1 LSRPRLRVDVESPSG
16 RHALDVPQDAR
27 VNDLVPSLVE
37 VCEGRADGVGW
48 RLAPKGEAPLPGTRT
63 LAECGIFAGAVL
75 VLLEPETIEVVE
87 ADHENSRSPGPDV
100 DRAGDA
106 FYIRVLESAIVAPR
120 LRASNVIA
128 VVSDHPGA
136 GATTVTFLL
145 ATMLGDLRD
154 DQLAAVDANLQSG
167 ALSHWM
173 APDSSLSKDVYSS
186 LFRPNLTPEQ
196 VRAALVTVGPRL
208 SILPSPGEP
217 ANAITPGPASWGRLI
232 EHLRHLHNIVI
243 LDCGAGLQRALSRA
257 SIDPADQVVL
267 VTAPH
272 LTKLDET
279 AAIAESLRARGKAVV
294 VVANQAPFRARST
307 RSTDAVQQVSIAY
320 DPHHAKRL
328 RTRGFTWAGAPVSWQ
343 IGVRELAA
351 ILVGSLA

>member
-1 LSRPRLRVDVESPSG
+1 LSRPRLRVDVESRSG

-48 RLAPKGEAPLPGTRT
+48 RLAPKGETPLPGTRT

-75 VLLEPETIEVVE
+75 VLLEPEPPEDTEPDQVRVPSPA
-87 ADHENSRSPGPDV
+87 ADVN
-100 DRAGDA
+100 RAGDA
-106 FYIRVLESAIVAPR
+106 AYIRVLDGAIVAPR

-136 GATTVTFLL
+136 GATTVTVLL
-145 ATMLGDLRD
+145 ATMLGALRD
-154 DQLAAVDANLQSG
+154 DQLAAVDANPQSG
-167 ALSHWM
+167 AMSHWM

-186 LFRPNLTPEQ
+186 LSRPNLTPEQ
-196 VRAALVTVGPRL
+196 VRAALVAVGPRL

-217 ANAITPGPASWGRLI
+217 ANAIPPGAASWRRII

-257 SIDPADQVVL
+257 SIDAADQVVL
-267 VTAPH
+267 VTAPQ
-272 LTKLDET
+272 LSKLDET
-279 AAIAESLRARGKAVV
+279 AAIAESIRARGKAVV
-294 VVANQAPFRARST
+294 VVANQAPSRARST
-307 RSTDAVQQVSIAY
+307 RSTDAVQRVTIAY
-320 DPHHAKRL
+320 DPHQAKRL